1 MTVISLIKIHRI
13 LNWGNDSI
21 NYWKDNT
28 TVTMTGWGQIP
39 DTVQNDMN
47 FKEFGV
53 RSKILK
59 RTRLPIANSKCTET
73 EGEFK
78 IDPNLQYCAG
88 GIKGK

>member
-1 MTVISLIKIHRI
+1 
-13 LNWGNDSI
+13 
-21 NYWKDNT
+21 
-28 TVTMTGWGQIP
+28 MTGWGQIRN
-39 DTVQNDMN
+39 TSVNDMN

-88 GIKGK
+88 GIKGKLTIILANVFKKHIYKATA